1 MTDEYEVKEGHRAG
15 HLSSG
20 LPGSVSMPVGPSGL
34 TSAHLL
40 LQEAEHVRV
49 LESQVR
55 VKAIRLISLISL
67 ISLIWSSRAR
77 WAHGSAAHSRAP
89 CPVALGLV

>member
-1 MTDEYEVKEGHRAG
+1 MTDEYEVKPGHRAG

-20 LPGSVSMPVGPSGL
+20 SPESLSMPVNLSGV
-34 TSAHLL
+34 TEDHLL

-55 VKAIRLISLISL
+55 
-67 ISLIWSSRAR
+67 
-77 WAHGSAAHSRAP
+77 H
-89 CPVALGLV
+89 

>member
-1 MTDEYEVKEGHRAG
+1 MTDEYEVTAGHRAG

-20 LPGSVSMPVGPSGL
+20 LPGSVSMPVSPDGL
-34 TSAHLL
+34 TGDHLL

-55 VKAIRLISLISL
+55 QRFGG
-67 ISLIWSSRAR
+67 R
-77 WAHGSAAHSRAP
+77 
-89 CPVALGLV
+89 C

>member
-55 VKAIRLISLISL
+55 LKAIRLISLISL
-67 ISLIWSSRAR
+67 IWLVWSSRAR